1 MLEELEN
8 LLPFSWSLTCLTF
21 LDPEWQVIIKD
32 DEHVALATGETIE
45 DALTNAASKALN
57 HIYVGRL
64 FSLGRAYHEPTEPA
78 SAKSLLQSLGLAK
91 PEQPLTRR
99 I

>member
-1 MLEELEN
+1 MLEELEKFI
-8 LLPFSWSLTCLTF
+8 PSGWSLTCLTF
-21 LDPEWQVIIKD
+21 LDPEWQAIIKD
-32 DEHVALATGETIE
+32 DEHVALATGQFIE
-45 DALTNAASKALN
+45 SALSNAASKALN

-64 FSLGRAYHEPTEPA
+64 FSLGRACHEPTEPA